1 MYPVFNVG
9 YLLETWDNSCGVTWV
24 IFLYLQSSSRVQE
37 STEHLLAFD
46 ISDTSPIGSKKET
59 WQATNVIFKGLTI
72 WLHLVFLVV
81 LGVCVWVMV
90 WHTRNHTNTWHL
102 WQVKWSSRPVEV
114 VSVWLLSG
122 RPANMSECLRPLWE
136 ERLETSGEESRG
148 RSHWNRLDKYI
159 AWRIILPIKV
169 CIFSGNPA
177 SHAITADIIFNYT
190 HTRGEWAILDI
201 TSVPGRFY
209 STQHLSSKESPPHAQ
224 R

>member
-122 RPANMSECLRPLWE
+122 ATCQHVWVSEASVR
-136 ERLETSGEESRG
+136 R
-148 RSHWNRLDKYI
+148 K
-159 AWRIILPIKV
+159 A
-169 CIFSGNPA
+169 GNQW
-177 SHAITADIIFNYT
+177 
-190 HTRGEWAILDI
+190 RGE
-201 TSVPGRFY
+201 
-209 STQHLSSKESPPHAQ
+209 Q
-224 R
+224 RALTLKQTG